1 MPAQKRA
8 KASFK
13 FTNIPPWVYKL
24 RHYRG
29 VLFRHFAYFSSF
41 DRVAFW
47 KGIGAGLFKAP
58 LNTGSIFV
66 TGLFVDSIV
75 DYYQGTGTLLLGG
88 AVVPLPVLYLV
99 ALFAMS
105 RCVRVLDMVYQTA
118 LIRLRNESLVHY
130 RQDVAEKFHKLN
142 SQEIDREQVK
152 DIITKIESFWLSN
165 ATGFYERLTGV
176 GEFFLSII
184 IAFVAL
190 FTSSPVIAVLV
201 LFVPILE
208 IAVVYKNFRAHAHYV
223 DDIAPLMLERNYYF
237 SALTEARSF
246 PERKI
251 NGMFRSLINRFRHV
265 ADLVSEGYKR
275 VLSKAEKETAEINVV
290 DNLMLLGLKVY
301 VLLSSIVDKIAIG
314 KITASI
320 GYVDSLYKNSYDL
333 QKNVITMFD
342 ELTFIEYL
350 YEFQDIA
357 GFADERK
364 KGKHLK
370 KGIPRIT
377 LDHASF
383 SYPDSG
389 KGILR
394 DVSLVIEPGDR
405 VMILGKDGTGKSS
418 LLALLAGLY
427 ELNEGRILFNR
438 VPVPKLAR
446 GQIKAKMSVVP
457 EDFAR
462 YYMTLKENIVLGDQR
477 KEFHEVL
484 YKKAL
489 EITGL
494 GQWAKENNI
503 DDEKTVLGNFFDNSV
518 AISSGH
524 WQRIAIARAIY
535 RNRQVFLLDQPF
547 TYIDS
552 KSVEEMLPKLLK
564 FIGKRTIIWIGEHT
578 THIKYMTK
586 VYELEE
592 MKLNETR
599 ESTGKKRRAKKPGS

>member
-1 MPAQKRA
+1 MPAPKRA
-8 KASFK
+8 KASLRIAS
-13 FTNIPPWVYKL
+13 IPPWVYKVRHYWGVLL
-24 RHYRG
+24 RH
-29 VLFRHFAYFSSF
+29 FKYFSSF
-41 DRVAFW
+41 DRASFW
-47 KGIGAGLFKAP
+47 KGIGAGLLKAP

-75 DYYQGTGTLLLGG
+75 DYYQGTGIVQYWGLT
-88 AVVPLPVLYLV
+88 VPLPVVYITT
-99 ALFAMS
+99 LFLMS
-105 RCVRVLDMVYQTA
+105 RCVRLLDMVYQTA
-118 LIRLRNESLVHY
+118 LIRLRNEALVHY

-142 SQEIDREQVK
+142 SQEIDKERVK
-152 DIITKIESFWLSN
+152 DIITKIESFWLTN
-165 ATGFYERLTGV
+165 TTGFYERLTGV
-176 GEFFLSII
+176 GEFFLSIV
-184 IAFVAL
+184 IAFIAL
-190 FTSSPVIAVLV
+190 FVTSPVIAILV
-201 LFVPILE
+201 LFVPVIE
-208 IAVVYKNFRAHAHYV
+208 IAVVYKNFRIHAHYV
-223 DDIAPLMLERNYYF
+223 DDVAPLMLERNYYF

-275 VLSKAEKETAEINVV
+275 VLSRAEKEIAGMNMI

-301 VLLSSIVDKIAIG
+301 VLLSSVADRLPIG

-320 GYVDSLYKNSYDL
+320 GYVDSLYRNSYDL
-333 QKNVITMFD
+333 QKNIITMFD

-350 YEFQDIA
+350 YEFQDIE

-364 KGKHLK
+364 KGRHLK
-370 KGIPRIT
+370 KGSPRIT

-383 SYPDSG
+383 TYPDSG
-389 KGILR
+389 KGILQE
-394 DVSLVIEPGDR
+394 VSVVIEPGER

-427 ELNEGRILFNR
+427 KLNEGRILFNK

-462 YYMTLKENIVLGDQR
+462 YYMTLKENIVLGDPR
-477 KEFHEVL
+477 KEFHEGL

-494 GQWAKENNI
+494 GVWAKENNI
-503 DDEKTVLGNFFDNSV
+503 DDEKTILGNFFDNSV

-535 RNRQVFLLDQPF
+535 RNRQIFLLDQPF

-552 KSVEEMLPKLLK
+552 KSVEEMLPKLLD

-578 THIKYMTK
+578 THMKYMTT

-592 MKLNETR
+592 MKLKEVKFKALKR
-599 ESTGKKRRAKKPGS
+599 ERIK